1 MLIVETTVFTRRV
14 VHLLPDESYRA
25 LQTELAQ
32 DPEKGT
38 IIPGSGG
45 LRKLR
50 WEIPGRGKRG
60 GSRIIYYWASA
71 QQIILMLFLY
81 GKNEQDDLSLDQLR
95 MLRRLVESEYK

>member
-1 MLIVETTVFTRRV
+1 LLIVETSVFTRRV
-14 VHLLPDESYRA
+14 VHLLPEESYRA
-25 LQTELAQ
+25 LQTELVQ
-32 DPEKGT
+32 NPEKGT

-50 WEIPGRGKRG
+50 WEMPGRGKRG

-71 QQIILMLFLY
+71 QQIILMLLLY